1 MRHQKSLALIALTAF
16 TVLSLASPA
25 SASEES
31 VGSCIVEEIEGLGG
45 PEAFEHIVEEGHAD
59 GASDEA
65 KTELET
71 AEKDLEGCVESPSP
85 ILPAVNEIIWG
96 GAAFLVLFG
105 LMAWKLFPAVKDG
118 MDARADKILDDLAA
132 ADKAKADAL
141 AEQATYTA
149 KLGDAKA
156 EAAQIVDDAREQ
168 ANLVRADLQSRAE
181 ADIAETRRQAAAEV
195 ETTKAQAINDL
206 RGEVSDIALGA
217 AELVIGTQLDRA
229 AHASLI
235 DDYIDQVGSRS

>member
-1 MRHQKSLALIALTAF
+1 MRHQKSVALVALTAF
-16 TVLSLASPA
+16 TVLLLASPA

-31 VGSCIVEEIEGLGG
+31 VGSCIAEELAEVGVEHFEEIEHEVASGDAS
-45 PEAFEHIVEEGHAD
+45 EAAT
-59 GASDEA
+59 
-65 KTELET
+65 TELE
-71 AEKDLEGCVESPSP
+71 AIEKKFESCVEAPSP
-85 ILPAVNEIIWG
+85 IIPEANEIIWG

-118 MDARADKILDDLAA
+118 MDARADKIRDDLAA
-132 ADKAKADAL
+132 ADKAKADAQ
-141 AEQATYTA
+141 AEQAAYTA

-181 ADIAETRRQAAAEV
+181 ADIAEARQQAAAEV
-195 ETTKAQAINDL
+195 ETTKAQAMVDL

-217 AELVIGTQLDRA
+217 AELVIGSTLDRA
-229 AHASLI
+229 AHTSLI

>member
-1 MRHQKSLALIALTAF
+1 MRRQKSLALVTLTAF
-16 TVLSLASPA
+16 AVLALASPA

-31 VGSCIVEEIEGLGG
+31 VGSCIAEELASVGVEHFEEIEHEVAGG
-45 PEAFEHIVEEGHAD
+45 NASEEVVA
-59 GASDEA
+59 
-65 KTELET
+65 ELE
-71 AEKDLEGCVESPSP
+71 AIEKDFERCVEAPSP
-85 ILPAVNEIIWG
+85 IIPEVNEIIWG

-118 MDARADKILDDLAA
+118 MDARADKIRDYLAA
-132 ADKAKADAL
+132 ADKAKADAQ
-141 AEQATYTA
+141 AEHAAYTA

-181 ADIAETRRQAAAEV
+181 ADIAEARQQAAAEV
-195 ETTKAQAINDL
+195 ETTKAQAMLDL

-217 AELVIGTQLDRA
+217 AELVIGSTLDRA
-229 AHASLI
+229 AHTSLI

>member
-65 KTELET
+65 KTELEN
-71 AEKDLEGCVESPSP
+71 AEKVLEGCVEAPNP
-85 ILPAVNEIIWG
+85 IIPEVNEIIWG
-96 GAAFLVLFG
+96 GLAFLVLFG
-105 LMAWKLFPAVKDG
+105 LMSWKLFPAVKGG
-118 MDARADKILDDLAA
+118 MDARADRIRDDLAA
-132 ADKAKADAL
+132 ADQAKAT
-141 AEQATYTA
+141 AEQDQMKYRAE
-149 KLGDAKA
+149 LDDAKS
-156 EAAQIVDDAREQ
+156 EASRIIEEARQQ
-168 ANLVRADLQSRAE
+168 ADSVRTDLQARAE
-181 ADIAETRRQAAAEV
+181 ADIAELRQQAALDV
-195 ETTKAQAINDL
+195 EASKAQALTDL

-217 AELVIGTQLDRA
+217 AELVIGSNLDRS
-229 AHASLI
+229 AHTALI

>member
-1 MRHQKSLALIALTAF
+1 MRHQKSVALVALTAF
-16 TVLSLASPA
+16 TVLLLASPA

-31 VGSCIVEEIEGLGG
+31 VGSCIAEELAEVGVEHFEEIEHEVASGDAS
-45 PEAFEHIVEEGHAD
+45 EAAT
-59 GASDEA
+59 
-65 KTELET
+65 TELE
-71 AEKDLEGCVESPSP
+71 AIEKKFESCVEAPSP
-85 ILPAVNEIIWG
+85 IIPEANEIIWG

-118 MDARADKILDDLAA
+118 MDARADKIRDDLAA

-156 EAAQIVDDAREQ
+156 EAAEIIDDAREQ

-195 ETTKAQAINDL
+195 ETTKAQAMNDL